1 MKITYAETYEEMSR
15 IGADLFCKTIQE
27 NPKAVVCI
35 ATGGSPRG
43 MYRNIVERCKQQR
56 ISTEAITCIKLDEWY
71 RLPMDHPATCEQYI
85 QQEFVLPLR
94 LRNDQVISF
103 DSDTENPEKE
113 CRRVGELLKSY
124 APDLCIL
131 GLGTNGHLG
140 LNEPGSY
147 LDLFAHTVTLAKTSQ
162 QHSMLA
168 NVQVH
173 SGMTLGLK
181 EIFSAS
187 HILFL
192 VSGPNKTAA
201 FEAFQS
207 GRLSTEN
214 PATLLWLHG
223 NVECVVDNQSLR

>member
-15 IGADLFCKTIQE
+15 IGSDLFCETVIK
-27 NPKAVVCI
+27 NPKAVVCL

-43 MYRNIVERCKQQR
+43 MYRNIVERCKQQH
-56 ISTEAITCIKLDEWY
+56 ISTAAITCIKLDEWY

-85 QQEFVLPLR
+85 QKEFVVPLG
-94 LRNDQVISF
+94 LRSAQVISF
-103 DSDTENPEKE
+103 DSDTEDPEKE
-113 CRRVGELLKSY
+113 CNRVGELLKRY

-140 LNEPGSY
+140 LNEPGSS
-147 LDLFAHTVTLAKTSQ
+147 LDLFTHPVTLAKTSQ

-168 NVQVH
+168 NVQVN

-181 EIFSAS
+181 EIFSALQ
-187 HILFL
+187 ILFL
-192 VSGPNKTAA
+192 VSGPNKTVA

-207 GRLSTEN
+207 GKVSTES
-214 PATLLWLHG
+214 PATLLWLHN
-223 NVECVVDNQSLR
+223 NVECVVDKRSLM